1 MTRLAA
7 PRALARAG
15 VTVLLVFAAGC
26 GGSLREAAVGG
37 VASFDQGKEAF
48 ARGDFMDA
56 IADFKAYIEQFPGTE
71 KTDDALFYLG
81 DSYFRMKD
89 YALASGQYDRLI
101 RDFPGS
107 PLHPD
112 ALFQLARCDD
122 LQSHPAPLDQTET
135 TRAISRY
142 KDFLELYPEHPR
154 AAEAKTR
161 LDAMTDRLAEK
172 RWRNGRLYYRLKQY
186 DAAEYYFRSVI
197 QDYATSQWASESRLL
212 LADVL
217 IRRKKVDEAATVL
230 RAVEE
235 SVASA
240 DVKRRAASRLREI
253 TGENGP

>member
-1 MTRLAA
+1 MTRMAV

-15 VTVLLVFAAGC
+15 VAALLVFAAGC

-37 VASFDQGKEAF
+37 VASFDRGKEAF
-48 ARGDFMDA
+48 DRGDWMDA
-56 IADFKAYIEQFPGTE
+56 IADFKAYVEQFPGTE

-81 DSYFRMKD
+81 ESYFKTKD

-101 RDFPGS
+101 RDFPAS

-122 LQSHPAPLDQTET
+122 LQSRPAPLDQTET

-142 KDFLELYPEHPR
+142 KEFIELYPEHAR
-154 AAEAKTR
+154 VAEAKR
-161 LDAMTDRLAEK
+161 RMDAMTDRLAQK
-172 RWRNGRLYYRLKQY
+172 RWRNGRLYYRLKHY

-197 QDYATSQWASESRLL
+197 ERYPTSVWASESQLF

-217 IRRKKVDEAATVL
+217 IRKKKVAEAVTVL
-230 RAVEE
+230 RAVGEGL
-235 SVASA
+235 ASA
-240 DVKRRAASRLREI
+240 DVKARAERRLREI
-253 TGENGP
+253 QPERDQ

>member
-1 MTRLAA
+1 MIRFAA
-7 PRALARAG
+7 PQTLARAG
-15 VTVLLVFAAGC
+15 VVALLVLGSGC

-37 VASFDQGKEAF
+37 VASFERGKEAF
-48 ARGDFMDA
+48 DRGDWLDA
-56 IADFKAYIEQFPGTE
+56 IADFKAYVEQFPGTE

-81 DSYFRMKD
+81 ESYFRTKD

-122 LQSHPAPLDQTET
+122 LQSRPAPLDQAET
-135 TRAISRY
+135 IRGISRY
-142 KDFLELYPEHPR
+142 KEFLELYPEHAR
-154 AAEAKTR
+154 ATEAKRR
-161 LDAMTDRLAEK
+161 LDALTDRLAEK
-172 RWRNGRLYYRLKQY
+172 RWRNGRLYYRLKHY

-197 QDYATSQWASESRLL
+197 QGYPTSPWASESQLL

-217 IRRKKVDEAATVL
+217 VRKKKVPEAVTVL
-230 RAVEE
+230 RALGE

-240 DVKRRAASRLREI
+240 EVKARAEKRLREI
-253 TGENGP
+253 KAEKE

>member
-1 MTRLAA
+1 MIRLAA
-7 PRALARAG
+7 RRALARAG
-15 VTVLLVFAAGC
+15 VAALLLFAAGC
-26 GGSLREAAVGG
+26 GGSLKEAAVGG
-37 VASFDQGKEAF
+37 VASFDRGKEAF
-48 ARGDFMDA
+48 DRGDWMEA
-56 IADFKAYIEQFPGTE
+56 IADFKAYVEQFPGTE

-81 DSYFRMKD
+81 ESYFRMKD

-101 RDFPGS
+101 RDFPTS

-112 ALFQLARCDD
+112 ALLQLARCDD
-122 LQSHPAPLDQTET
+122 FQSRPAPLDQAET

-142 KDFLELYPEHPR
+142 KEFLELYPEHPR
-154 AAEAKTR
+154 AAEARKR

-186 DAAEYYFRSVI
+186 TAAEYYLRSVI
-197 QDYATSQWASESRLL
+197 KDYATSAWASESRLL

-217 IRRKKVDEAATVL
+217 VHRKQVDEAATVL

-240 DVKRRAASRLREI
+240 DVKRRAEKRLREI
-253 TGENGP
+253 KAEIDP